1 MRTQSVLLFKE
12 LRHCPF
18 RHAWVPLSN
27 HILHCIKHHPQLGM
41 YSCHAAIHLHWHTES
56 AHCSK
61 CFFFLFLFLT
71 FGGRRFSF
79 IVSCGPSGVNSVL
92 VGNVFVFPITAPGWP
107 YRNGSHHNKALWIIS
122 LGQPI
127 LPGSTLLSSTPPAPA
142 KSQWTVCNS
151 AKLNQLKLM
160 QILLFEG
167 KRLDVS
173 RYGGLHL
180 RQTAE
185 QEKGSQISSV
195 TGTTSGDIYG
205 GLSQICN
212 HPVL

>member
-1 MRTQSVLLFKE
+1 MHE
-12 LRHCPF
+12 CPF
-18 RHAWVPLSN
+18 QIISSIASNTTLSWE
-27 HILHCIKHHPQLGM
+27 CIAVTLLSTYTGTQRAL
-41 YSCHAAIHLHWHTES
+41 TVQS
-56 AHCSK
+56 AS
-61 CFFFLFLFLT
+61 FFFFFLT

-79 IVSCGPSGVNSVL
+79 IVSCRPSSVNSVL